1 MIILENFING
11 KFVAAVHYID
21 SFNPS
26 TGGVC
31 AKVPASGA
39 KEVELAVEAAQNAFH
54 GYVNIVIFFIDQ
66 HSPKVVTCVVSKQI
80 KYIIT

>member
-11 KFVAAVHYID
+11 KFVAADHYID

-26 TGGVC
+26 NGEVW

-39 KEVELAVEAAQNAFH
+39 KEVELAVEAAQSALN
-54 GYVNIVIFFIDQ
+54 GYCYFLHRSI
-66 HSPKVVTCVVSKQI
+66 
-80 KYIIT
+80 